1 MARIA
6 LPMAFAALLIIAN
19 IVAVKLLAIGDWVLS
34 AGIVAYPFTFLVTD
48 TLSEVYG
55 RRTATRVVWMG
66 FALSVLMAA
75 LVYLTRILPAP
86 GFWEGQA
93 AYDDTLG
100 SVPRIVLAS
109 MIAFLVSQNTD
120 VLLFHRIGRL
130 TGQRFL
136 WLRNNGST
144 MASQAIDTLLFVSI
158 AFAGTE
164 STATLLNMM
173 VTQYVVKLAIAAADT
188 PFVYLLVGIVR
199 RSEGIPDGA
208 GPDRPA
214 NRREGGPKPRLTP
227 HRPPRKR
234 SWWIETVAL
243 IRIG

>member
-1 MARIA
+1 
-6 LPMAFAALLIIAN
+6 MAFAALLIVAN
-19 IVAVKLLAIGDWVLS
+19 IVAVKPLALGDWVLS

-75 LVYLTRILPAP
+75 LVYVTRVLPAA

-93 AYDDTLG
+93 AFNDTLG
-100 SVPRIVLAS
+100 AVPRIVLGS

-120 VLLFHRIGRL
+120 VFLFHALGRL
-130 TGQRFL
+130 TGKRHL

-144 MASQAIDTLLFVSI
+144 MVSQAIDTLLFVSI
-158 AFAGTE
+158 AFAGTV
-164 STATLLNMM
+164 STGTLLNMM
-173 VTQYVVKLAIAAADT
+173 VTQYVVKLAIAAVDT

-208 GPDRPA
+208 ATADQVGRSPA
-214 NRREGGPKPRLTP
+214 
-227 HRPPRKR
+227 
-234 SWWIETVAL
+234 
-243 IRIG
+243 

>member
-19 IVAVKLLAIGDWVLS
+19 IVAVKLLAIGDWVLT

-120 VLLFHRIGRL
+120 VFLFHRIGRL

-144 MASQAIDTLLFVSI
+144 MVSQAIDTLLFVSI
-158 AFAGTE
+158 AFVGTE
-164 STATLLNMM
+164 STGTLVNMM
-173 VTQYVVKLAIAAADT
+173 VTQYVVKLAIAAVDT

-199 RSEGIPDGA
+199 RSEGIPNGSA
-208 GPDRPA
+208 PTTQPSRPL
-214 NRREGGPKPRLTP
+214 P
-227 HRPPRKR
+227 
-234 SWWIETVAL
+234 
-243 IRIG
+243 

>member
-19 IVAVKLLAIGDWVLS
+19 IVAVKLLAIGDWVLT

-120 VLLFHRIGRL
+120 VFLFHRIGRL

-144 MASQAIDTLLFVSI
+144 MVSQAIDTLLFVSI

-164 STATLLNMM
+164 STGTLLNMM
-173 VTQYVVKLAIAAADT
+173 VTQYVVKLAIAAVDT

-208 GPDRPA
+208 VESAQASRPLA
-214 NRREGGPKPRLTP
+214 
-227 HRPPRKR
+227 
-234 SWWIETVAL
+234 
-243 IRIG
+243 